1 MENPLLS
8 IHNSSYTGSIK
19 DFRASWI
26 PSPLKDKP
34 YLVQTLKMV
43 RFTQSQSLLV
53 IGRTR
58 RMRTIQRNL
67 KTIQPLTQTA
77 VAYSRSSK
85 FYCCHCLKRS
95 HQILLNSCKIL
106 RASSCSWRL
115 VRQMTPCTSSV
126 LQLGISLL
134 YSVTTFIDPVTT
146 QSITRA
152 IIIFTHWILQFPST
166 LIYTEYVGKP

>member
-1 MENPLLS
+1 MESPLLS

-26 PSPLKDKP
+26 PSPLEDKP

-43 RFTQSQSLLV
+43 RSTQSQSPLV

-67 KTIQPLTQTA
+67 KTIQPLTRTA

-85 FYCCHCLKRS
+85 FYCCHRLKRS
-95 HQILLNSCKIL
+95 HQILLNPCKIL

-126 LQLGISLL
+126 LQLGTSLL
-134 YSVTTFIDPVTT
+134 YSITAFVDPVTT
-146 QSITRA
+146 QSVTGA
-152 IIIFTHWILQFPST
+152 MMIFTHWIPQFPLT
-166 LIYTEYVGKP
+166 PIYTEHVGKP